1 MHTHSWPGHAF
12 FLTRAKRA
20 QHLSLRAFFD
30 ARAQKNLL
38 RRPMAKISSE
48 LIALFA
54 AALLGTQATACARRD
69 IVLGE
74 RGGSLASARDDS
86 AAGSRDAG
94 GATGAGASTGSGG
107 LGAAAG
113 DRASAAAGSAAA
125 SGKSGAAGSA
135 APAGNGAP
143 VAGAAGSSPALRKSK
158 GCGKDPLLPD
168 ASLQV
173 SGMTASYVLDL
184 PLAYDKTRAY
194 PLVMAFREAS
204 TTADA
209 FRTSLN
215 LVPVTGSDAIVVH
228 PNCMNDA
235 ASWDIQ
241 RDSLLVDTLLAKL
254 EASYCIDQGRVFAL
268 GHGAGAMF
276 TSLLGCVRG
285 DKLRAIA
292 VLSGAAPPPG
302 GCVGQTAVWLLQGNM
317 DTSTVGLGLGDRDFW
332 AAADACDVSMA
343 LLVSPAPCVE
353 YAGCAA
359 GFPVRYCTYDGG
371 PDLPSFAA
379 SAAWSFFK
387 GL

>member
-1 MHTHSWPGHAF
+1 M
-12 FLTRAKRA
+12 
-20 QHLSLRAFFD
+20 
-30 ARAQKNLL
+30 
-38 RRPMAKISSE
+38 
-48 LIALFA
+48 
-54 AALLGTQATACARRD
+54 
-69 IVLGE
+69 
-74 RGGSLASARDDS
+74 GS
-86 AAGSRDAG
+86 
-94 GATGAGASTGSGG
+94 GSGG
-107 LGAAAG
+107 LGSAAG
-113 DRASAAAGSAAA
+113 DRAGAAAGSAAA

-143 VAGAAGSSPALRKSK
+143 VAGAAGSNPALRKSK
-158 GCGKDPLLPD
+158 GCGKDPVLPD

-173 SGMTASYVLDL
+173 SGMSASYVLDL
-184 PLAYDKTRAY
+184 PMAYDKTRAY
-194 PLVMAFREAS
+194 PLVMAFREAG

-292 VLSGAAPPPG
+292 ALSGAPPPPG
-302 GCVGQTAVWLLQGNM
+302 GCVGQVAVWLLQGNM
-317 DTSTVGLGLGDRDFW
+317 DTSTVGPGLGNRDFW

-343 LLVSPAPCVE
+343 LPVAPAPCVE